1 MQKIPSRRHYSWWL
15 FTAIFFLMVCGAAYG
30 EEMRHVSTNGM
41 ISHGV
46 DPWLLPS
53 KPHALWEGDHL
64 IAIVRGNPQR
74 KEIALTFDDGPH
86 PLFTLRLLALL
97 KALHVRATFFVVGWK
112 VDQAPWVLRRMLED
126 GNEIGDHTYH
136 HFDLKLGPPELTAA
150 EIEMCNDAVYRAC
163 GYTPLFFRPSGGQFD
178 PAVLHEAAA
187 HHMITVLWT
196 DDPADYESPPA
207 NVIEDRLLH
216 HVSPG
221 AIILLHDGI
230 EQTYDMLPDFVERM
244 RREGYTFVTLREM
257 IEHLDNAPHAE
268 RVQLAS
274 FRKFNAR
281 SK

>member
-1 MQKIPSRRHYSWWL
+1 
-15 FTAIFFLMVCGAAYG
+15 
-30 EEMRHVSTNGM
+30 
-41 ISHGV
+41 
-46 DPWLLPS
+46 
-53 KPHALWEGDHL
+53 
-64 IAIVRGNPQR
+64 
-74 KEIALTFDDGPH
+74 
-86 PLFTLRLLALL
+86 
-97 KALHVRATFFVVGWK
+97 
-112 VDQAPWVLRRMLED
+112 
-126 GNEIGDHTYH
+126 
-136 HFDLKLGPPELTAA
+136 
-150 EIEMCNDAVYRAC
+150 
-163 GYTPLFFRPSGGQFD
+163 
-178 PAVLHEAAA
+178 
-187 HHMITVLWT
+187 MITVLWT